1 MPPDSANQAL
11 KNPRLLDQVVNA
23 CKRKHLA
30 RSTAKTYTYWI
41 RDFVMYQRH
50 VTGRFIHPAEMGS
63 TEIEGYLTHLA
74 VERRVAASTQN
85 QALNALVFLYRHV
98 IGRDPGQFNATR
110 AKRPRNVPV
119 VLSRSE
125 VERVLGGITPPVQII
140 ARLMYAGGL
149 RVGEAC
155 KLRVKDIDIPRRQIT
170 IRRGKGAKDRLTL
183 LPDALCGQLDR
194 VLAERSRRH
203 GADLDAGEGWVELP
217 DAFAVKSPRAA
228 WSLPWQ
234 YLFAARKLSRHPDT
248 GQTGRW
254 HIFET
259 TVQKAVKEAAAAA
272 GLTKRVTSHTL
283 RHSFATHLLEAGY
296 DIRTI
301 QQLLGH
307 ADVKTTM
314 IYTHC
319 QTQASK
325 GVMGVR
331 SPLDQQP
338 VSPA

>member
-1 MPPDSANQAL
+1 MYH
-11 KNPRLLDQVVNA
+11 R
-23 CKRKHLA
+23 R
-30 RSTAKTYTYWI
+30 RS
-41 RDFVMYQRH
+41 
-50 VTGRFIHPAEMGS
+50 GRFIHPAEMGAA
-63 TEIEGYLTHLA
+63 EIEGYLTYLA

-98 IGRDPGQFNATR
+98 IGRDPGRFKATR

-125 VERVLGGITPPVQII
+125 VERVLGAIAPPVQVI
-140 ARLMYAGGL
+140 ARLMYASGL

-155 KLRVKDIDIPRRQIT
+155 ALRVKDVDIPRRQIT

-183 LPDALCGQLDR
+183 LPDALCDELER

-203 GADLDAGEGWVELP
+203 QADLDAGEGWVELP

-228 WSLPWQ
+228 WSLHWQ

-254 HIFET
+254 HVFET
-259 TVQKAVKEAAAAA
+259 TVQKAVKDAATVA
-272 GLTKRVTSHTL
+272 GLTKRVTSLTL

-314 IYTHC
+314 IDTHC

-331 SPLDQQP
+331 SPLDRLAVPDARQDADCSFGHEP
-338 VSPA
+338 RRRR